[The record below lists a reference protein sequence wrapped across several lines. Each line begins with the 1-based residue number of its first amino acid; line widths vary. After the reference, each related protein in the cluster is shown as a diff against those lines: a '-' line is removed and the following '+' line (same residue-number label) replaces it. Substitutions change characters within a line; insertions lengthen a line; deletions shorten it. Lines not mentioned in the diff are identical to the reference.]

1 MNFMSDSKSENTEES
16 LDQRFENLYPDYD
29 YSLKSSYSE
38 KDSRK
43 RKKMKTM
50 YWDYWLCKKN
60 QNIKKYYF
68 LK

>member
-1 MNFMSDSKSENTEES
+1 MNPMSDSKSENTEES

-50 YWDYWLCKKN
+50 Y
-60 QNIKKYYF
+60 
-68 LK
+68 